1 MLRKAHLWLA
11 AALLLL
17 ALGAVLP
24 VPAAE
29 ETVTFHGLLLIPQP
43 YLRHPDSFEALN
55 NVQPGSVLLYNGRH
69 RFVVPTAR
77 DGSFSVYKLPYGTY
91 ILQAEYHYF
100 AFPTVRVDVLY
111 RDTGDGRHEPL
122 IRTSSNDYPVRQL
135 EGTGLDEESPAM
147 IPISAQ
153 HMYYIP
159 RQQMDIVSLLKS
171 PMVIMLLISASLMG
185 LMKLFPEEEIR
196 ESQKMTRE
204 WQKKLMRT
212 VSTNQPAAAAA
223 KPRAITK

>member
-1 MLRKAHLWLA
+1 MLRGTRLWLA
-11 AALLLL
+11 AALLL
-17 ALGAVLP
+17 ALVAVSS
-24 VPAAE
+24 VPAAD
-29 ETVTFHGLLLIPQP
+29 ETVTYYGQLLIPPP
-43 YLRHPDSFEALN
+43 YLRHPDSHESLSN
-55 NVQPGSVLLYNGRH
+55 IQPGSVLLYNGRH

-100 AFPTVRVDVLY
+100 AFPTVRVDVMY
-111 RDTGDGRHEPL
+111 RDTGNGRHEPL
-122 IRTSSNDYPVRQL
+122 IRTSANDYPVRQL
-135 EGTGLDEESPAM
+135 EGTGLDEENPAL
-147 IPISAQ
+147 IPVAAQ
-153 HMYYIP
+153 HSYYIP
-159 RQQMDIVSLLKS
+159 RQQMDVMSLLKS

-204 WQKKLMRT
+204 WQKKLVKTMSANKP
-212 VSTNQPAAAAA
+212 VAA